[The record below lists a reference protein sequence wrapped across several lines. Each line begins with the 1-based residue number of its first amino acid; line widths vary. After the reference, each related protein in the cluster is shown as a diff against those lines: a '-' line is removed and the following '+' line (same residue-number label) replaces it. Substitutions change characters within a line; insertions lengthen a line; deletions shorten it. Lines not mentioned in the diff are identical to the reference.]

1 MYSSLVSL
9 LGWAWSWEELILQR
23 TVGTTDMLAFSL
35 EWQILGPFQIGT
47 REATWGA
54 DPLEY
59 FGGFRA
65 LEYNESAR
73 YRSSLA
79 TNRTV
84 TWSTQLADV
93 SGGCPFNAQANLT
106 VRFPDVQWLFLQSI
120 YGWAA
125 LQWQAWA
132 RGSIGVT
139 GANVKTIALYTDNV
153 LEFYVDGVHYFGGD
167 VYAIRRAPLVL
178 HLEPGDHRIDVRV
191 IRDVRAMGAVGEP
204 KAEIRLEAAESQKDP
219 SAQKN
224 PGGLIV
230 EERSLLVPDMVNRS
244 LLASSLGSI
253 TVRNEGRRWIKIQQI
268 ISTEVLNPDD
278 GHLFPHKIG

>member
-1 MYSSLVSL
+1 MGTPDALTFSSK
-9 LGWAWSWEELILQR
+9 
-23 TVGTTDMLAFSL
+23 
-35 EWQILGPFQIGT
+35 WQILGPFQIGT

-65 LEYNESAR
+65 LEYNETAR

-79 TNRTV
+79 TNGTV
-84 TWSTQLADV
+84 TWSTQLADI

-106 VRFPDVQWLFLQSI
+106 VGFPDVDWSFLQSV

-132 RGSIGVT
+132 RGSIGVG

-167 VYAIRRAPLVL
+167 MYAIRRAPLVL
-178 HLEPGDHRIDVRV
+178 HLEPGDHRVDLRV
-191 IRDVRAMGAVGEP
+191 IRDVRAMGATGEP
-204 KAEIRLEAAESQKDP
+204 NAAILLEAAESQKGP
-219 SAQKN
+219 SAQEN
-224 PGGLIV
+224 PGGLVV

-244 LLASSLGSI
+244 LLASSLGSM
-253 TVRNEGRRWIKIQQI
+253 TVRNEGRRRIRIQQI
-268 ISTEVLNPDD
+268 ISTEVSTPQQWAS
-278 GHLFPHKIG
+278 PSSQE